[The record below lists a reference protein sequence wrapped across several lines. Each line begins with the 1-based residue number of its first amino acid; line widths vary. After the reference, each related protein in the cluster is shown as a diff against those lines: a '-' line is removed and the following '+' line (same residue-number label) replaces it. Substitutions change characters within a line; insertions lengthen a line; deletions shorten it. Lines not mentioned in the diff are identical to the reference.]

1 MTYTLTSATVANNT
15 QLVIRDADGAS
26 IPPDPLNADFQ
37 VYLAWLAAGN
47 TPTPYTAPPA
57 PAPTCQLWQLQ
68 AMMTAAQWTAAQTAV
83 AALDNPAVS
92 AFFAHG
98 TNVIP
103 ANSTTL
109 VSLGTAIGLTSDQVT
124 VLVQEASAISIP

>member
-1 MTYTLTSATVANNT
+1 MRIELPRMGHEAT
-15 QLVIRDADGAS
+15 ICPDGA
-26 IPPDPLNADFQ
+26 
-37 VYLAWLAAGN
+37 
-47 TPTPYTAPPA
+47 
-57 PAPTCQLWQLQ
+57 
-68 AMMTAAQWTAAQTAV
+68 TAV

>member
-15 QLVIRDADGAS
+15 QIVIRDADGAS

-37 VYLAWLAAGN
+37 VYLSVARGRQYTDAVHRATGAGADVPALAIAGDDD
-47 TPTPYTAPPA
+47 P
-57 PAPTCQLWQLQ
+57 
-68 AMMTAAQWTAAQTAV
+68 AQWTAAQTAV